1 MVSVDV
7 ESYGGGEVKPASLT
21 PIEEAQ
27 RIIDT
32 HKLTL
37 YAVPHCV
44 RVMALLLDRIRE
56 LEVKLQTQR

>member
-1 MVSVDV
+1 
-7 ESYGGGEVKPASLT
+7 VKPASLT